1 MTLLYYTILYYTILY
16 YTILYQFFFLST
28 CGIMIVY
35 NHIVTECGITLVWGG
50 HVKFWYSDEPPQNEQ
65 QKQETNAAD

>member
-1 MTLLYYTILYYTILY
+1 
-16 YTILYQFFFLST
+16 
-28 CGIMIVY
+28 MIVY

-65 QKQETNAAD
+65 QKHRNQCCKSTFIVPKYKDINKFNLWDTLEMQ